1 MNPRSIFSSWQVWAG
16 LAALFAAL
24 TAIFAKVGIKELNSN
39 YATFLRTCVVIVFLG
54 LIVWLRGDYQLL
66 LSISKKSLVFLFLS
80 GLATGVSWLCYFYAL
95 KLGLVAQVA
104 AVDKMSLL
112 LVALAGVSLL
122 GERLSL
128 LAWLGLLL
136 MAAGTVLLVLFK

>member
-1 MNPRSIFSSWQVWAG
+1 M
-16 LAALFAAL
+16 
-24 TAIFAKVGIKELNSN
+24 
-39 YATFLRTCVVIVFLG
+39 
-54 LIVWLRGDYQLL
+54 
-66 LSISKKSLVFLFLS
+66 
-80 GLATGVSWLCYFYAL
+80 SWLCYFYAL
-95 KLGLVAQVA
+95 KLGPVAQVA

-136 MAAGTVLLVLFK
+136 MAAGTILLVLFK